1 MRRLITLGSLTG
13 APGVT
18 TTALALAA
26 AWPHEADGGVRP
38 VVVEANVW
46 GGDLATRY
54 GAPYTPGLLDV
65 AAAARQP
72 QPGSLLGA
80 VAELPFGVRAV
91 VAPAGRGACG
101 EAVRVLAAESGRRVL
116 TGDAGDRGTALLD
129 VGRIGE
135 DVAGLLSSSDHVMLV
150 TRGCPE
156 ALTHVYAHLLG
167 IGEEARRI
175 TLAVVGP
182 CSFPSGEI
190 TQALGVGDVVFLP
203 WDVRTVAAMRSQR
216 RITLRT
222 SGFRTLPLM
231 AAAHLLARQI
241 SGVGGQVEAPERAG
255 VVRQM
260 RAALVEAAAEGS
272 GV

>member
-1 MRRLITLGSLTG
+1 VRRLIALGSLSG

-26 AWPHEADGGVRP
+26 AWPQEADSGVRS

-46 GGDLATRY
+46 GGDLATRC
-54 GAPYTPGLLDV
+54 GAPHTPGLLDV

-101 EAVRVLAAESGRRVL
+101 EAVRVLAAGSGRRVL
-116 TGDAGDRGTALLD
+116 TGEAGDLGTVLLD

-135 DVAGLLSSSDHVMLV
+135 DVEELLGAADQVMLV

-156 ALTHVYAHLLG
+156 ALTHVYAHLLSV
-167 IGEEARRI
+167 EEEFRRI

-182 CSFPSGEI
+182 CPFPADEI
-190 TQALGVGDVVFLP
+190 TQALGVEHVVFLP
-203 WDVRTVAAMRSQR
+203 WDVKTVAAMRSHR

-222 SGFRTLPLM
+222 SGFRTPPLM
-231 AAAHLLARQI
+231 AAVHTLARQL
-241 SGVGGQVEAPERAG
+241 SGADAGAPERAG

-260 RAALVEAAAEGS
+260 RAALVEAPGERG

>member
-1 MRRLITLGSLTG
+1 M
-13 APGVT
+13 
-18 TTALALAA
+18 
-26 AWPHEADGGVRP
+26 
-38 VVVEANVW
+38 
-46 GGDLATRY
+46 
-54 GAPYTPGLLDV
+54 
-65 AAAARQP
+65 
-72 QPGSLLGA
+72 
-80 VAELPFGVRAV
+80 
-91 VAPAGRGACG
+91 
-101 EAVRVLAAESGRRVL
+101 LAAESGRRVL

-167 IGEEARRI
+167 VGEEARRI

-182 CSFPSGEI
+182 CSFPAGEI
-190 TQALGVGDVVFLP
+190 TQALGIQDVVFLP
-203 WDVRTVAAMRSQR
+203 WDGKTVAAMRSQR

-241 SGVGGQVEAPERAG
+241 SGAGGPAGAPERTG

-260 RAALVEAAAEGS
+260 RAAPVEAAAEGS

>member
-1 MRRLITLGSLTG
+1 M
-13 APGVT
+13 T
-18 TTALALAA
+18 TTALALAV
-26 AWPHEADGGVRP
+26 AWPQEADGGVRP

-46 GGDLATRY
+46 GGDLATRC
-54 GAPYTPGLLDV
+54 GAPHTPGLLDV

-91 VAPAGRGACG
+91 VAPAGRGPCG
-101 EAVRVLAAESGRRVL
+101 EAVRVLTGESGRRVL
-116 TGDAGDRGTALLD
+116 TGEPDDRGTVFLD
-129 VGRIGE
+129 VGRIDEGA
-135 DVAGLLSSSDHVMLV
+135 AGLLGAADHVMLV

-167 IGEEARRI
+167 VDEQLRQV
-175 TLAVVGP
+175 TLVVVGP
-182 CSFPSGEI
+182 CQFPAQEI
-190 TQALGVGDVVFLP
+190 TQALGVERIVFLP
-203 WDVRTVAAMRSQR
+203 WDAKTVAAMRSHR

-222 SGFRTLPLM
+222 SGFRTPPLM
-231 AAAHLLARQI
+231 AAAHVLARQI
-241 SGVGGQVEAPERAG
+241 SGADCQASVPEQQTG

-260 RAALVEAAAEGS
+260 RAALVEAPAERG

>member
-1 MRRLITLGSLTG
+1 MRRLIALGSLSG

-26 AWPHEADGGVRP
+26 AWPPEADGGVRP

-46 GGDLATRY
+46 GGDLATRC
-54 GAPYTPGLLDV
+54 GAPHTPGLLDV

-91 VAPAGRGACG
+91 VAPAGRGPCG
-101 EAVRVLAAESGRRVL
+101 EAVRVLAAGSGRRVL
-116 TGDAGDRGTALLD
+116 TGESGDRGTVLLD
-129 VGRIGE
+129 VGRISEGVE
-135 DVAGLLSSSDHVMLV
+135 GLLGAADHVMLV

-167 IGEEARRI
+167 VDEESRRI
-175 TLAVVGP
+175 TLVVVGP
-182 CSFPSGEI
+182 CPFPSEEI
-190 TQALGVGDVVFLP
+190 TQALSVERVVFLP
-203 WDVRTVAAMRSQR
+203 WDVKTVAAMRSHR

-222 SGFRTLPLM
+222 SGFRAGALM
-231 AAAHLLARQI
+231 AAAHVLARQI
-241 SGVGGQVEAPERAG
+241 SGADGVAAAPEQAG

-260 RAALVEAAAEGS
+260 RAALVEAPGERG

>member
-1 MRRLITLGSLTG
+1 MRRLIALGSLAG

-26 AWPHEADGGVRP
+26 AWPQGADGGVRP

-46 GGDLATRY
+46 GGDLATRC
-54 GAPYTPGLLDV
+54 GAPHTPGLLDV

-80 VAELPFGVRAV
+80 VADLPFGVRAV

-116 TGDAGDRGTALLD
+116 RGEAGDRGTVLLD
-129 VGRIGE
+129 VGRIIE
-135 DVAGLLSSSDHVMLV
+135 DVEGLLSAVDHVMLV

-156 ALTHVYAHLLG
+156 ALTHFYAHLLSVD
-167 IGEEARRI
+167 EEARQI
-175 TLAVVGP
+175 TLVVVGP
-182 CSFPSGEI
+182 CPFPAEEI
-190 TQALGVGDVVFLP
+190 TQALGVQEVVFLP
-203 WDVRTVAAMRSQR
+203 WDVRTMAAMRSQR

-222 SGFRTLPLM
+222 SGFGTRPLM

-241 SGVGGQVEAPERAG
+241 SKADESAEVPERAG

-260 RAALVEAAAEGS
+260 RAALVDAPGEGS
-272 GV
+272 GA